1 MKPSKCV
8 IIVSCVAL
16 TDSLSA
22 AIKVWLAA
30 NVPEFKD
37 FIIASSGK
45 YLGWHLG
52 LNCVALSFSDPLKK
66 LDLRVHEVVAGNAP
80 TTSAI
85 LRYNQRAVTVLSY
98 VSQFSHPPGEVLP
111 DLDTWCV
118 HKIFRLPAKC
128 FSRKLCHSVSFCTEV
143 DPISLSSYCSAN
155 MIRFANSEREYL
167 LQLHAENSNW
177 RAIPPREDCTPC
189 SSVNAPACKSNACDI
204 PFGGIPDPPILV
216 NLLHALKL
224 TGPFSQFR
232 ANCSADPSRSWMV
245 RFPAVDFPPAFKSL
259 QSASMSALSVDCRVL
274 SLADELHNKLKVT
287 LQPFAPFV
295 MPSAAIW
302 WPDLYS
308 ALSRVSPY
316 LKTCWLKTVGGGW
329 CTAIRLSTF
338 RDRPCIFGC
347 LDARDEVCHYLAC
360 PILWQLAFETLRI
373 QEDSIFFLNR
383 ICVVSP
389 TPDKLK
395 ALAFCHSLYHSVVN
409 DPECISVSGMP
420 FNSARVQRRASEI
433 CGFTLHAVGGRS

>member
-1 MKPSKCV
+1 
-8 IIVSCVAL
+8 
-16 TDSLSA
+16 
-22 AIKVWLAA
+22 
-30 NVPEFKD
+30 
-37 FIIASSGK
+37 
-45 YLGWHLG
+45 
-52 LNCVALSFSDPLKK
+52 
-66 LDLRVHEVVAGNAP
+66 
-80 TTSAI
+80 
-85 LRYNQRAVTVLSY
+85 
-98 VSQFSHPPGEVLP
+98 
-111 DLDTWCV
+111 
-118 HKIFRLPAKC
+118 
-128 FSRKLCHSVSFCTEV
+128 
-143 DPISLSSYCSAN
+143 
-155 MIRFANSEREYL
+155 MIRFAHSEREYL
-167 LQLHAENSNW
+167 LHLHAENSNW
-177 RAIPPREDCTPC
+177 RVIPPREDCTPC
-189 SSVNAPACKSNACDI
+189 SSINSPACKSNAFDI

-224 TGPFSQFR
+224 IGPFSQFR
-232 ANCSADPSRSWMV
+232 ANCSTDPSRSWMV
-245 RFPAVDFPPAFKSL
+245 RFPAVGFPPALKSL

-274 SLADELHNKLKVT
+274 SLSDELHNKLKVT
-287 LQPFAPFV
+287 LQPFAPFD
-295 MPSAAIW
+295 MPTAAIW

-395 ALAFCHSLYHSVVN
+395 ALTFCHSLYHSVVN